1 MIKDPT
7 PKQVNLILT
16 DGFFNYLEDYN
27 NRLMPICFLYDIEQ
41 GSINRF
47 KVPANANHYEQRIQ
61 SRLHERIS
69 VYIRLEPETLQTIY
83 EIRLYCISHRHEDQT
98 PFVNYKSL
106 RTCLRA
112 LDKYFLREVQVIFPE
127 ILTTEVFIDKRS
139 LNRLRLEYDKTRA
152 NVKELLSQ
160 TRFKIQ

>member
-7 PKQVNLILT
+7 QKQVNLILT

-27 NRLMPICFLYDIEQ
+27 NRLTPICFLYDLEQ
-41 GSINRF
+41 GVLNKYKASKTTNSE
-47 KVPANANHYEQRIQ
+47 YLQ

-83 EIRLYCISHRHEDQT
+83 EIRLYCISHHHEDQT
-98 PFVNYKSL
+98 PFINYKSL

-139 LNRLRLEYDKTRA
+139 LNRLRLEYDKMRVE
-152 NVKELLSQ
+152 VKELLSQ